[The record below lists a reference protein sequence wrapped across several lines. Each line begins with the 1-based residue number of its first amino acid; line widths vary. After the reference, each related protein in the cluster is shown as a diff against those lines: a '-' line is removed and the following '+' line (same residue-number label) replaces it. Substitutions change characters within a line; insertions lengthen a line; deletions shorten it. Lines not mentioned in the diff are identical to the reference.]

1 MRILLIENDLIIGE
15 FIRIGLNQDGYT
27 VDWLK
32 DSSQAEFSIQT
43 ENFDAI
49 ILNLKLPEKSGNEIL
64 NNIRKKGINTPV
76 ILLTETYNEE
86 SIVLGLDNGADAY
99 IMKPCEI
106 TILSAYLRALQRRAS
121 GITLPIYHHKDIEL
135 NPAAHCVTQNGKYI
149 NISPKE
155 FSLLKKMLESSG
167 RVLSREQLAESLY
180 GWDNEIESNA
190 VEVHVHNI
198 RKKLGNNIIRT
209 IRGVGYMVEK
219 PQK

>member
-1 MRILLIENDLIIGE
+1 
-15 FIRIGLNQDGYT
+15 
-27 VDWLK
+27 
-32 DSSQAEFSIQT
+32 
-43 ENFDAI
+43 
-49 ILNLKLPEKSGNEIL
+49 
-64 NNIRKKGINTPV
+64 
-76 ILLTETYNEE
+76 
-86 SIVLGLDNGADAY
+86 
-99 IMKPCEI
+99 MKPCEI